1 MNMRRKDIAARILGF
16 LVTLLGTG
24 WLAVQSPRVQ
34 TGIAEKALASLEEG
48 LDARIQAGS
57 ISIEPANSFTLK
69 NVVILDENPY
79 SSANPVDTF
88 AVIGSLSGKI
98 MLRSL
103 LGNGGVHLDRLS
115 MQDAMMHLT
124 IEPDSSCRNGTNTN
138 LERIFGIEESDFEGY
153 VATPDVFEIGKV
165 EIKGLHFLMTSYTS
179 PYTAPKGAVNWS
191 DLDFTANMSAHKL
204 KLTGGKMSGIIDALD
219 ATDKCGYGI
228 RRFTGRVRAG
238 MGKATLEKIRFT
250 DSWSDIRF
258 PLFSMGWENYHTDFS
273 DFINKIRMELSVES
287 GTLDARSIHALGGIP
302 ETPVALEMGKSH
314 AKGYVNDLQIDR
326 LRFTEPSSG
335 IAADLS
341 ATLTGI
347 PDIQNLL
354 TDVKVGNLT
363 FTTSGLQRLL
373 AKFGVKADLSGMAPG
388 RVFSF
393 SGSAKGPLGNLKANG
408 SLGSKIGRAAF
419 SLGIRNLTD
428 ARRPLELRGT
438 VDTHNL
444 GLGELLSVKEIGE
457 VTAETGFRA
466 TLGKNGPQVSVDSLL
481 IDKFGLMGY
490 EYTGMRAEGTYD
502 GSDIDGRIICG
513 DPNLNFLLMG
523 RINPSKTAMNLNG
536 YLGYA
541 DLQAMNI
548 DRRGRSR
555 VSGSVSADFSSLDSG
570 TLTIGGFT
578 VENELGRK
586 NIGDIVL
593 ESTFSGDNHMVALK
607 SDFAEMEYFGNHAV
621 TDLAAYLQDITVK
634 RELSAV
640 YPAMSRSSGKGNLR
654 CDLSLDLKDSRD
666 LLSYLMPGLY
676 VADASKVS
684 LQVDDAGSLTSSIQS
699 SLLVW
704 NSNYFKNLDVTLDN
718 LDSSLNALIVSDE
731 MSLGEI
737 AFSGV
742 AITGYANDNSIFAGF
757 SYDGI
762 KGITNAGEFYITGDL
777 SRDEDDLLCI
787 DARPLSSFL
796 RFGDQQW
803 NIDESLI
810 SWKKGMA
817 TIDGF
822 RIYNGTQSF
831 SLDGGISASSADTLA
846 VDISNVDLSVINYF
860 TSENLDI
867 RGITSGTA
875 VISSPIKGGMH
886 ALAYLNCDSLMVGG
900 ASAGSIKAAGVWDTA
915 GDKVNLY
922 VRNIVGGT
930 EAIKASGIYHPNS
943 RSVELMADLD
953 GMSLI
958 MARPFVG
965 GTLDELSGGLT
976 GTVYASGKL
985 DSLRV
990 YSRGTSIDYAH
1001 LKVVPTGVAYTVNG
1015 PFHLDNAGL
1024 HFDDIT
1030 VTDSKAGQAV
1040 LSGGIEMNGLSN
1052 IMLNTSMRLY
1062 GLELLD
1068 LAGSEGL
1075 RGNLFAGGSVYLSGP
1090 PDAIL
1095 LDADLSTAGDGNV
1108 HVPLSGFSSQGSNDL
1123 LTFTSH
1129 EEIYEDPLED
1139 ILSELVKRREVEKN
1153 KKKKE
1158 SESEFM
1164 ARLRITAT
1172 SGTQAVLD
1180 LDDSGD
1186 NVLQFRGDGT
1196 IGINLRPARD
1206 IFDISGDYSI
1216 SEGSYHFYIPGVSK
1230 DFTIDNGSSLTF
1242 GGDLLESNLDIG
1254 ATYSLRTSL
1263 GKLLADTTSVSTR
1276 REVDCRIHIADKLM
1290 APSVSF
1296 SIDIPDLDPVTKAEV
1311 ESALNT
1317 DDKIQKQFIALLVT
1331 GSFLPDEQSGI
1342 VNNPNIIYSNVT
1354 EIMSRQLSDM
1364 LARLDIPLDM
1374 GLGYQQNSSGT
1385 DLFDLAVSTQLF
1397 DNRVEV
1403 HGSVGNRQ
1411 NTTGTAAT
1419 AYGDVVG
1426 DLDID
1431 WKINRSGQLRL
1442 NAFSHSADE
1451 YSSYLDNTQRN
1462 GAGITYQKEFN
1473 TWGEFFRGIFKSRKR
1488 RQAEEA
1494 EKAVQHAAEERT
1506 TVSIHE

>member
-1 MNMRRKDIAARILGF
+1 MNTRRKDIAARILGF
-16 LVTLLGTG
+16 LVALLGTG
-24 WLAVQSPRVQ
+24 WLALQSPGVQ
-34 TGIAEKALASLEEG
+34 TRLSEKALASIRKNFQG
-48 LDARIQAGS
+48 SIQAGS
-57 ISIEPANSFTLK
+57 ISVEPVNSFSIK
-69 NVVILDENPY
+69 DVVILDDNPY
-79 SSANPVDTF
+79 SEGQPVDTF
-88 AVIGSLSGKI
+88 AVIGSVSGKI
-98 MLRSL
+98 RLSSL
-103 LGNGGVHLDRLS
+103 LGGGGIHIDRVCL
-115 MQDAMMHLT
+115 QDAVMHLT
-124 IEPDSSCRNGTNTN
+124 IEPDSSRLNGAITN
-138 LERIFGIEESDFEGY
+138 LERIFGIQKKEFRGY
-153 VATPDVFEIGKV
+153 VATPDVFETGRV
-165 EIKGLHFLMTSYTS
+165 DIKDFRYRMTSYTKPVDVPEGS
-179 PYTAPKGAVNWS
+179 VNWS
-191 DLDFTANMSAHKL
+191 DLDLTADISVHRL
-204 KLTGGKMSGIIDALD
+204 KYTGGKMSGVVDALSL
-219 ATDKCGYGI
+219 TEKSGYRI
-228 RRFTGRVRAG
+228 RNLTGRARVG
-238 MGKATLEKIRFT
+238 MGKATVEKIHLEDTWSDVRIPLFAMGWDNVRTDFLDFMEKIRLEVST
-250 DSWSDIRF
+250 DSGR
-258 PLFSMGWENYHTDFS
+258 
-273 DFINKIRMELSVES
+273 
-287 GTLDARSIHALGGIP
+287 LDARTLHALAGIP
-302 ETPVALEMGKSH
+302 GTALALDLGKSH

-326 LRFTEPSSG
+326 LRFTEPVSG

-347 PDIQNLL
+347 PDMQNLL
-354 TDVKVGNLT
+354 TDARVNNLT
-363 FTTSGLQRLL
+363 FTTSGLQKLL
-373 AKFGVKADLSGMAPG
+373 GEFGVRADLSGIAPG

-393 SGSAKGPLGNLKANG
+393 SGSAQGPLSRLKTRG

-419 SLGIRNLTD
+419 SLDVRNLTD
-428 ARRPLELRGT
+428 AKRPLELRGT
-438 VDTHNL
+438 LNARNL

-466 TLGKNGPQVSVDSLL
+466 AFGKNGPQVSLDSLL
-481 IDKFGLMGY
+481 IDKFALMGY

-502 GSDIDGRIICG
+502 GSDVDARIICG
-513 DPNLNFLLMG
+513 DPNLNFLLSG
-523 RINPSKTAMNLNG
+523 RINPSKTAFNIGG

-555 VSGSVSADFSSLDSG
+555 VSGSLNADFSSLESG

-578 VENELGRK
+578 VENELGRR

-593 ESTFSGDNHMVALK
+593 ESTFSGDNHMVSLK
-607 SDFAEMEYFGNHAV
+607 SGFADMEYFGNHAI
-621 TDLAAYLQDITVK
+621 TELADYLQDLSAR
-634 RELSAV
+634 RELSAL
-640 YPAMSRSSGKGNLR
+640 YPAGAAAKRRDGLR
-654 CDLSLDLKDSRD
+654 CDLSVGFGDSRD

-676 VADASKVS
+676 IAEGSGINME
-684 LQVDDAGSLTSSIQS
+684 VDDLGSLTSSVQS

-704 NSNYFKNLDVTLDN
+704 KSNYLRNLDITLDN
-718 LDSSLNALIVSDE
+718 LDSSLNALLVSDE
-731 MSLGEI
+731 MSIGEV

-742 AITGYANDNSIFAGF
+742 ALTGYANDNSLFAGF

-777 SRDEDDLLCI
+777 SRDQDDRLCI

-810 SWKKGMA
+810 SWKPGE
-817 TIDGF
+817 TVFEGF
-822 RIYNGTQSF
+822 RIHNGTQSF
-831 SLDGGISASSADTLA
+831 SLDGGISASGADTLA

-860 TSENLDI
+860 TGGDLDI
-867 RGITSGTA
+867 HGITSGTA
-875 VISSPIKGGMH
+875 VISSPIRGGMH
-886 ALAYLNCDSLMVGG
+886 ALGYLNCDSLMVGG
-900 ASAGSIKAAGVWDTA
+900 VTAGSVKAAGVWDTA

-922 VRNIVGGT
+922 VRNIVDGT
-930 EAIKASGIYHPNS
+930 EAIKASGIYHPGN
-943 RSVELMADLD
+943 RSVELMADLE
-953 GMSLI
+953 GMNLS
-958 MARPFVG
+958 MVQPFTG
-965 GTLDELSGGLT
+965 GMLDELSGGLT

-1001 LKVVPTGVAYTVNG
+1001 LKIVPTGVAYTVNG
-1015 PFHLDNAGL
+1015 PFHLDNGGL
-1024 HFDDIT
+1024 HFDDISI
-1030 VTDSKAGQAV
+1030 TDSKSGQAV
-1040 LSGGIEMNGLSN
+1040 LSGGVEMMGGLN
-1052 IMLNTSMRLY
+1052 DIMLNSSLRLY

-1068 LAGSEGL
+1068 IPGGEGL
-1075 RGNLFAGGSVYLSGP
+1075 RGNIFAGGSVYLSGP

-1095 LDADLSTAGDGNV
+1095 LDADLSTAGEGNI
-1108 HVPLSGFSSQGSNDL
+1108 HVPLNGFSSQGSNDL

-1129 EEIYEDPLED
+1129 EVVYKDPLED
-1139 ILSELVKRREVEKN
+1139 ILAELVKRREVEE
-1153 KKKKE
+1153 KKKN
-1158 SESEFM
+1158 SEREFM
-1164 ARLRITAT
+1164 ARLRISAD
-1172 SGTQAVLD
+1172 SGTLAVLD

-1216 SEGSYHFYIPGVSK
+1216 SQGSYHFSIPGVSK

-1242 GGDLLESNLDIG
+1242 GGDLLDSNLDIG
-1254 ATYSLRTSL
+1254 ATYTLRTSL
-1263 GKLLADTTSVSTR
+1263 NRLIADTTSVSTR
-1276 REVDCRIHIADKLM
+1276 REVNCRIHIADRLM

-1296 SIDIPDLDPVTKAEV
+1296 DIDIPDLDPVTKAEV

-1364 LARLDIPLDM
+1364 LSRLNIPLDM
-1374 GLGYQQNSSGT
+1374 GLGYQQSSSGM

-1411 NTTGTAAT
+1411 NNTGTAAT

-1473 TWGEFFRGIFKSRKR
+1473 TWGEFFRSIFKSRRR

-1494 EKAVQHAAEERT
+1494 AKAVQRIQEERIT
-1506 TVSIHE
+1506 TSIHE

>member
-1 MNMRRKDIAARILGF
+1 MNTRRKDIAARILGF
-16 LVTLLGTG
+16 LAALIGTG
-24 WLAVQSPRVQ
+24 WLAVQSPGVQ
-34 TGIAEKALASLEEG
+34 TRLSEKVLASLQEG
-48 LDARIQAGS
+48 IRARITAGS
-57 ISIEPANSFTLK
+57 ISVEPVSSFTLRD
-69 NVVILDENPY
+69 VIIIDENPF
-79 SSANPVDTF
+79 SKDHPVDTV
-88 AVIGSLSGKI
+88 ARIGSVSGKI
-98 MLRSL
+98 LFRSL
-103 LGNGGVHLDRLS
+103 FGGGGIHLDRV
-115 MQDAMMHLT
+115 MVRDAMLHLA
-124 IEPDSSCRNGTNTN
+124 IEPDSSRSTGGITNI
-138 LERIFGIEESDFEGY
+138 ERVFGIAEKEYNGY
-153 VATPDVFEIGKV
+153 AATPDVFEAGRVDIRGFRYRMTNYKV
-165 EIKGLHFLMTSYTS
+165 PGS
-179 PYTAPKGAVNWS
+179 APKGSVNWS
-191 DLDFTANMSAHKL
+191 DLDLTADISAHKL
-204 KLTGGKMSGIIDALD
+204 KFTGGKMSGIVDALSL
-219 ATDKCGYGI
+219 TEKSGYRITGL
-228 RRFTGRVRAG
+228 TGRARVG
-238 MGKATLEKIRFT
+238 MGKATVEKLHFT
-250 DSWSDIRF
+250 DPWSDLKI
-258 PLFSMGWENYHTDFS
+258 PLFSMGWNYAKFDFL
-273 DFINKIRMELSVES
+273 DFINKIRLELTADS
-287 GTLDARSIHALGGIP
+287 GTLDARTLHALAGTP
-302 ETPVALEMGKSH
+302 EADIAVKLDRSH
-314 AKGYVNDLQIDR
+314 ARGYINDLQIER
-326 LRFTEPSSG
+326 LRFSEPRSG
-335 IAADLS
+335 TAADLS

-347 PDIQNLL
+347 PDMRNLL
-354 TDVKVGNLT
+354 TDVRVNNLT
-363 FTTSGLQRLL
+363 FTTAGLQKLL
-373 AKFGVKADLSGMAPG
+373 GTFGVKASVSGIAPG
-388 RVFSF
+388 RVFSL
-393 SGSAKGPLGNLKANG
+393 SARAKGPLNRLRADGR
-408 SLGSKIGRAAF
+408 LGSKIGRAAF
-419 SLGIRNLTD
+419 DLDVRNLTD
-428 ARRPLELRGT
+428 SSRPLELQGT
-438 VDTHNL
+438 MDTRNL

-466 TLGKNGPQVSVDSLL
+466 TLGKDGPRVSLDSLL

-502 GSDIDGRIICG
+502 GSYADARIICG
-513 DPNLNFLLMG
+513 DPNLNFLLAG
-523 RINPSKTAMNLNG
+523 RINPSRKAFNLGG

-555 VSGSVSADFSSLDSG
+555 VSGSLNADFSSLESG

-586 NIGDIVL
+586 DIGDIVL
-593 ESTFSGDNHMVALK
+593 ESTFSGDNHMVSLK
-607 SDFAEMEYFGNHAV
+607 SDFADMEYFGNHAI
-621 TDLAAYLQDITVK
+621 TELAGYLQDMSVR
-634 RELSAV
+634 RELSAL
-640 YPAMSRSSGKGNLR
+640 YPAGTEPAGGNGLR
-654 CDLSLDLKDSRD
+654 CDLTLSLRDSRD
-666 LLSYLMPGLY
+666 LLSYLLPGLY
-676 VADASKVS
+676 IAEGSGVS
-684 LQVDDAGSLTSSIQS
+684 LEVDEQGSLTSSVQS

-704 NSNYFKNLDVTLDN
+704 KSNYFKNLDITLDN

-742 AITGYANDNSIFAGF
+742 ALTGYANDNSLFAGF

-777 SRDEDDLLCI
+777 SRDAEDRLCI

-810 SWKKGMA
+810 SWKPGSA
-817 TIDGF
+817 RIDGF
-822 RIYNGTQSF
+822 RIHNGTQSF
-831 SLDGGISASSADTLA
+831 SLDGGISLSGADTLA
-846 VDISNVDLSVINYF
+846 VDITDVDLSVINYF
-860 TSENLDI
+860 TGENLDI
-867 RGITSGTA
+867 HGITSGTA
-875 VISSPIKGGMH
+875 VISSPVRGGMH
-886 ALAYLNCDSLMVGG
+886 ALGYLNCDSLMVGG
-900 ASAGSIKAAGVWDTA
+900 VTAGSIKAAGVWDTA

-922 VRNIVGGT
+922 VRNIVDGT

-943 RSVELMADLD
+943 RSVELTADLD
-953 GMSLI
+953 GMNLS
-958 MARPFVG
+958 MVQPFTG
-965 GTLDELSGGLT
+965 GMLSELSGGLV

-990 YSRGTSIDYAH
+990 YSRGTSIDRAH
-1001 LKVVPTGVAYTVNG
+1001 LKIVPTGVAYTVNG

-1024 HFDDIT
+1024 HFDDIAI
-1030 VTDSKAGQAV
+1030 TDGKSGQAV
-1040 LSGGIEMNGLSN
+1040 LSGGVEMPGGLGN
-1052 IMLNTSMRLY
+1052 IMLNSSLRLY

-1068 LAGSEGL
+1068 ITGGDGL

-1095 LDADLSTAGDGNV
+1095 LDADLSTAGDGDI
-1108 HVPLSGFSSQGSNDL
+1108 HVPLNGFNSQAGSDL

-1129 EEIYEDPLED
+1129 EEVYKDPFEE
-1139 ILSELVKRREVEKN
+1139 ILAELVNRREVQE
-1153 KKKKE
+1153 KKKN
-1158 SESEFM
+1158 SEREFM
-1164 ARLRITAT
+1164 ARLRITAN
-1172 SGTQAVLD
+1172 SGTLAVLD

-1230 DFTIDNGSSLTF
+1230 DFTIDNGSSLSF

-1263 GKLLADTTSVSTR
+1263 GRLIADTTSVSTR
-1276 REVDCRIHIADKLM
+1276 REVDCKIHIADKLM
-1290 APSVSF
+1290 APTVTF
-1296 SIDIPDLDPVTKAEV
+1296 NIDIPDLDPVTKAEV

-1342 VNNPNIIYSNVT
+1342 VNNPNILYSNVT

-1364 LARLDIPLDM
+1364 LSRLNIPLDM

-1411 NTTGTAAT
+1411 NNTGTAAT

-1473 TWGEFFRGIFKSRKR
+1473 TWGEFFRSLFKSRRR

-1494 EKAVQHAAEERT
+1494 EKAAARIPEERVT
-1506 TVSIHE
+1506 TSIHE